1 MPYIPA
7 LKREDLPELEDYFKR
22 SDARMGFVTNAQL
35 TMAHRPPI
43 FKAFVEMAAAVFTE
57 YGKVTP
63 QLKAM
68 VGNIASK
75 TAGCEYCISHTASN
89 AMQPGY
95 DADEAK
101 VAALW
106 EYETSDLFSE
116 AERAALEFAQCAAAV
131 PNLVT
136 QDHID
141 RLRQHFSDAE
151 IVELN
156 AVVAFYGFLNRWNDS
171 LATEL
176 EEIPTAV
183 GEKLLADKGWHAG
196 KHAPADTSE
205 AAE

>member
-7 LKREDLPELEDYFKR
+7 LDRDDLPELADYFAR

-35 TMAHRPPI
+35 TMAYRPEI
-43 FKAFVEMAAAVFTE
+43 FKAFVGMASAVFQQ

-63 QLKAM
+63 QLKAL
-68 VGNIASK
+68 VGHVASK
-75 TAGCEYCISHTASN
+75 TAGCEYCMSHTASN
-89 AMQPGY
+89 AMRPGY
-95 DADEAK
+95 DADSAK
-101 VAALW
+101 VAAVW
-106 EYETSDLFSE
+106 EYETSDLFDD

-136 QDHID
+136 QAHID

-183 GEKLLADKGWHAG
+183 GEALLADKGWHVG
-196 KHAPADTSE
+196 KHAPADSE